1 MPSTPFPA
9 ALRAPVRALVER
21 VLVGRLRREVARRP
35 VPRHVGIIMDGN
47 RRWARSVG
55 VTDARFG
62 HRAGADHLDDVLGW
76 CADAGVKAASVY
88 VLSADNLAKRSD
100 DEVAFLLELL
110 RTTIPE
116 RVSRPGGQWAL
127 EVSGTPDLLPD
138 DVTRAL
144 KAAADTTRGRPL
156 RLTLAVGYDP
166 YREIVEAIRCVL
178 DDAADHG
185 LGALA
190 AADLVSAESIDEH
203 IASPRDDI
211 DLVIRTSGEQ
221 RLSGFF
227 PWRSANADLE
237 FCDVYWPAFRE
248 LDLLRA
254 LRTWGRRHGA

>member
-1 MPSTPFPA
+1 MPSTPTSSVLRVPA
-9 ALRAPVRALVER
+9 RALVER
-21 VLVGRLRREVARRP
+21 TLVRRLRREVARGP

-47 RRWARSVG
+47 RRWARSLG

-76 CADAGVKAASVY
+76 CADAGVQAASVY

-116 RVSRPGGQWAL
+116 RVSRPGGRWAL
-127 EVSGTPDLLPD
+127 QVSGTPDLLPD

-144 KAAADTTRGRPL
+144 KAASDTTRGRPL

-185 LGALA
+185 LGTLA
-190 AADLVSAESIDEH
+190 AADVVSPESIDAH

>member
-1 MPSTPFPA
+1 VPSTPTSSVLRVPA
-9 ALRAPVRALVER
+9 RALVER
-21 VLVGRLRREVARRP
+21 TLVRRLRREVARGP

-47 RRWARSVG
+47 RRWARSLG

-76 CADAGVKAASVY
+76 CADAGVQAASVY

-116 RVSRPGGQWAL
+116 RVSRPGGRWAL
-127 EVSGTPDLLPD
+127 QVSGTPDLLPD
-138 DVTRAL
+138 AVTRAL
-144 KAAADTTRGRPL
+144 KAASDATRGRPL

-185 LGALA
+185 LGTLA
-190 AADLVSAESIDEH
+190 AADVVSPESIDEH